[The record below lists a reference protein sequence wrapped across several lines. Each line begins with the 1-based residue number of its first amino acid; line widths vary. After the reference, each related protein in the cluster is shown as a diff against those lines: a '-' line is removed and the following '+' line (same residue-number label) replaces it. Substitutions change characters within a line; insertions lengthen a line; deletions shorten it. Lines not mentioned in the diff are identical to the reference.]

1 MRNPSGEVESVKG
14 GESGPMFE
22 GSQDSTV
29 AIAQQKKLLAD
40 LLMPANQGETYP
52 ASLTQQRLWFLDQ
65 LQGKNSAYNVYLGL
79 WLRGP
84 LNLNALQSS
93 LQEIVNRHDS
103 FRTEFRLEGEELL
116 QVVTENCIAS
126 LPVTD
131 VTNAQEP
138 YGEAYQL
145 ASQEVEKPFDLSR
158 APLFRARLFRVTA
171 EDHVFLCTMHHIV
184 TDAWSLQIFAKELT
198 VLYEALSNGRPVPLH
213 ELPISYGDYSEWQ
226 REWFG
231 TEALQQQLAYWKKK
245 LENAPAVLEL
255 PKDGP
260 RPPEQTFDGA
270 SQTLPISGDLVGRMK
285 TVAARYQATPF
296 MLLLAAFKVL
306 LYRYSGQPDVLVG
319 VPVAGRNRTET
330 EGLIGFFV
338 NTLVLRDD
346 LSGNPRFADVLTQ
359 VRETTLGAFANADVP
374 FETIV
379 EALQPERNLSYNPIF
394 QVMFAAI
401 KSAVRSHEFGDLT
414 AFPYVVRT
422 NTSIFDLSMTVI
434 EGVDEEWWAQIEY
447 NTKLFQYGRIRQMF
461 GDYITLLGAVTGNPE
476 AHILDLR
483 GLSAPD
489 ATNLAKYSLSSK
501 SDGKASRGT
510 PSRAVAA
517 DAKADQFPQPAAA
530 EQKLLVEVW
539 KRVLGVPSIG
549 IHDNFFDIG
558 GHSLLAAR
566 LILQMR
572 NLTGREIPVSAIFR
586 APTIESFARL
596 LQQDSIAKTDPVVM
610 PLHEGHGVVPFF
622 AVAAPGVNTAGFA
635 LLARQ
640 MGKDQSTYKLQPAAP
655 VVWDRPFSKKEL
667 RELAQECIAAMRS
680 VQPQGPYCL
689 GGMCEGVLIAQQMI
703 IELESQGEEVG
714 LFAIFD
720 TWVLENS
727 QIRPLWTVDFYL
739 QRFRIFRSQPS
750 QEQQARLWR
759 MLKRW
764 FQPNGVPDGSG
775 WTSVYW
781 PSGSFQ
787 PPRFQAP
794 VLLFK
799 RIRQPYYYVRDRQMG
814 WGTRSAGG
822 VEICEIN
829 CQHIEVLRPP
839 HVQVIGQKL
848 VGRLQRIKRPPNA
861 IELGRY
867 RYDRAYSVSGISI

>member
-1 MRNPSGEVESVKG
+1 
-14 GESGPMFE
+14 MFE
-22 GSQDSTV
+22 EHQDFATV
-29 AIAQQKKLLAD
+29 IADQKKLLAD
-40 LLMPANQGETYP
+40 LLMQANRTETYP

-65 LQGKNSAYNVYLGL
+65 LQGRTSAYNVYLGL

-84 LNLNALQSS
+84 LDLNSLQSS

-103 FRTEFRLEGEELL
+103 FRTEFRLEGDELL
-116 QVVTENCIAS
+116 QVVTQKCTAS
-126 LPVTD
+126 LTVTD
-131 VTNAQEP
+131 VTNAPDP
-138 YGEAYQL
+138 YGETYRL
-145 ASQEVEKPFDLSR
+145 ASQEVDEPFDLSV
-158 APLFRARLFRVTA
+158 APLFRARVFRVTP

-184 TDAWSLQIFAKELT
+184 TDAWSMQIFAKELT
-198 VLYEALSNGRPVPLH
+198 VLYEALSKGRPAPLH
-213 ELPISYGDYSEWQ
+213 ELPIRYGDYSEWQ

-231 TEALQQQLAYWKKK
+231 TEGLQQQLAYWKKK
-245 LENAPAVLEL
+245 LENSPALLEL

-260 RPPEQTFDGA
+260 RPLEQTFYGA
-270 SQTLPISGDLVGRMK
+270 SQTVPLSGGLVGRIN

-306 LYRYSGQPDVLVG
+306 LYRYSRQPDVLVG
-319 VPVAGRNRTET
+319 VPVAGRNRVEI

-346 LSGNPRFADVLTQ
+346 LSGNPKFSDVLTQ
-359 VRETTLGAFANADVP
+359 VRETTLNAFANADVP

-401 KSAVRSHEFGDLT
+401 KSAVRSHEFGNLT
-414 AFPYVVRT
+414 AFPYVVSIG
-422 NTSIFDLSMTVI
+422 TSIFDLSMTVI
-434 EGVDEEWWAQIEY
+434 EGVDEWWVQIEY

-483 GLSAPD
+483 GLSVPD
-489 ATNLAKYSLSSK
+489 VKDVANYSVSSKPEVKANAGALSSP
-501 SDGKASRGT
+501 SAAATKAH
-510 PSRAVAA
+510 
-517 DAKADQFPQPAAA
+517 QFPQPAAS
-530 EQKLLVEVW
+530 EHKMLVEVW
-539 KRVLGVPSIG
+539 KRVLGLPNIG
-549 IHDNFFDIG
+549 IHDNFFDVG

-566 LILQMR
+566 LILQIR

-596 LQQDSIAKTDPVVM
+596 LQQDSISKTDPVAM
-610 PLHEGHGVVPFF
+610 PLQEGHGGVSFF
-622 AVAAPGVNTAGFA
+622 AVAAPGVDTAGFA

-640 MGKDQSTYKLQPAAP
+640 MGKNQSTYKLQPLAP
-655 VVWDRPFSKKEL
+655 VVWGRPFTKKEL
-667 RELAQECIAAMRS
+667 RELAKECIAAMRS
-680 VQPQGPYCL
+680 VQPHGPYCL
-689 GGMCEGVLIAQQMI
+689 GGMCEGVLIVQQMI
-703 IELESQGEEVG
+703 LELESQGEEVA

-727 QIRPLWTVDFYL
+727 QIRPLWAVDYYL

-750 QEQQARLWR
+750 QEQQARLR
-759 MLKRW
+759 RILKGLLR
-764 FQPNGVPDGSG
+764 PNNVPDGSG
-775 WTSVYW
+775 WASAYW
-781 PSGSFQ
+781 PSESYQ

-799 RIRQPYYYVRDRQMG
+799 RLRQPYYYVRDREMG
-814 WGTRSAGG
+814 WGTRSEGG

-829 CQHIEVLRPP
+829 CQHIEVLRLP
-839 HVQVIGQKL
+839 HVQIIGQKL
-848 VGRLQRIKRPPNA
+848 ARRLQQIRDRRMQSNA
-861 IELGRY
+861 VVTPTVGH
-867 RYDRAYSVSGISI
+867 ATQ